1 MKIAPLDR
9 ILFDPVAWIHPQQI
23 TIPAMFRQGRSRSVI
38 NEVLRSKFQLPEP
51 EAVPQEQGLT
61 RFFIRHW
68 PHLAQAAFLLCC
80 QRYRATLMRQGL
92 YGRLPATVRQFMTL
106 DLLPSCS
113 LSQEAIIGR
122 EELTA
127 RMAYELSGF
136 EQQIAAP
143 LRPCLALLFPAQ
155 KSLQRDARSVPAVD
169 LLTLKLAIQHAQRN
183 ASSFTV

>member
-1 MKIAPLDR
+1 MKQRAL
-9 ILFDPVAWIHPQQI
+9 
-23 TIPAMFRQGRSRSVI
+23 
-38 NEVLRSKFQLPEP
+38 LRSQAHPLRLAGPII
-51 EAVPQEQGLT
+51 EA
-61 RFFIRHW
+61 
-68 PHLAQAAFLLCC
+68 
-80 QRYRATLMRQGL
+80 
-92 YGRLPATVRQFMTL
+92 RLPATVRQFMTL